1 MVECLD
7 LFLLVPTYPTCL
19 TYALEWVTGKWG
31 GVGGGGGGGGSRFGT
46 ATQSVCVP
54 ACAYLVVSGTRVLM
68 GCADYAK

>member
-1 MVECLD
+1 MEECLD

-19 TYALEWVTGKWG
+19 TYALEWVTGG
-31 GVGGGGGGGGSRFGT
+31 GAEMEVGGGGSRFGT